1 MEPTPTSIEIT
12 VIIVIGPS
20 DSNDLNNKCNS
31 SFVIA
36 VSSERRRIMATLKM
50 KGFFLLLILLVI
62 MLAYFLRF

>member
-36 VSSERRRIMATLKM
+36 VSSER
-50 KGFFLLLILLVI
+50 VVDEV
-62 MLAYFLRF
+62 